1 VKEKNKEMKC
11 RRRRRRRLFRVL
23 GACPDIWKIDEG

>member
-11 RRRRRRRLFRVL
+11 RRRGFFRVL